1 MKSVLEYK
9 DYLDFLKDFLQKK
22 KGENSG
28 FSYTVWAQKMDLKSS
43 SMLSMVITGERF
55 PSKSLIEKLSQYIGF
70 TSAEAEYF
78 ETLIDLKK
86 LKSKSRLTV
95 NIDGNNLSNISLS
108 NESTF
113 LSPMTFIVKELVSE
127 NKNKN
132 INSEWLNKNLLVKHQ
147 NYDLQKILAELTEKE
162 ILHKNEEGNFS
173 VLENNIVNIMTTPEQ
188 VQNFHNAS
196 LEMTKQ
202 AYNTS
207 QRDQRTFHTSFV
219 KLKKDKLE
227 LVKKRMQ
234 EFQRE
239 LTDLMEEGDG
249 DHILYQVN
257 FHLFPISQTI
267 KAID

>member
-1 MKSVLEYK
+1 MKSVLGYK

-22 KGENSG
+22 KRENSG
-28 FSYTVWAQKMDLKSS
+28 FSYTVWAQKMELKSS

-70 TSAEAEYF
+70 TPAEAEYF
-78 ETLIDLKK
+78 ETLVDLKK
-86 LKSKSRLTV
+86 LKNKGRLTV
-95 NIDGNNLSNISLS
+95 NIDGNAS
-108 NESTF
+108 NEASSHESNF

-127 NKNKN
+127 NSHQN
-132 INSEWLNKNLLVKHQ
+132 INSEWLNKNLLLKHQ
-147 NYDLQKILAELTEKE
+147 NYDLQKILIELTEKE
-162 ILHKNEEGNFS
+162 ILRKDEEGNFS

-207 QRDQRTFHTSFV
+207 QKDQRTFHTSFV

-234 EFQRE
+234 EFQKE
-239 LTDLMEEGDG
+239 LTDLMEEGEG
-249 DHILYQVN
+249 DHVLYQVN

-267 KAID
+267 KRLE